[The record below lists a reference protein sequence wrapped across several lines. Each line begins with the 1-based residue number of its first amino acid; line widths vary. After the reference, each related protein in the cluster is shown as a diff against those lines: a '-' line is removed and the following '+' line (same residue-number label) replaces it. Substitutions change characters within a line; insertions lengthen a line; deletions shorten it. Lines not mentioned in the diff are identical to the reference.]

1 MNRRRFLGSVAGATV
16 LAGCT
21 GGDGGTDTTEV
32 DTDGDGV
39 PDSADYAPKDPDVQA
54 KSDLSEETKTA
65 ATTTARPATTTVAS
79 RTETTTARET
89 TTATPTATTTTKQT
103 TSDPTTTQET
113 PNDPDGNTLTV
124 DWHTKKES
132 HVSEY
137 SSQSLTARV
146 VPGGPSVGSDVEG
159 KSVKLLGFAY
169 YFPRG
174 EAVAYGT
181 SDPATLEG
189 PTELTANVDLSRSD
203 VAADARIHYMAFLM
217 PGDVSIENVTAE
229 NLVFFHETDPFVL
242 NEDGK
247 TIERSPHPSA
257 LEDDSGEG
265 YDRNAVEGG
274 YSLSFEGSTK
284 GQSWSVGFYI
294 YKSTYV
300 EAVQEPRGRSRPEY
314 VAHAQKEGF
323 ADELAG
329 ILADDARDNGF
340 TDKRIQVEFVVD
352 FVQNLPYVPDDVSK
366 GFDDYTKFIAET
378 VTEAGGDCEDTA
390 IMLAAVLQA
399 EPFGYD
405 MVLIQPPG
413 HMAAGIYGK
422 DDLPGVYWEY
432 DGRKYYY
439 IETTG
444 EGWGI
449 GDLPDVYEDADAYVH
464 QV

>member
-21 GGDGGTDTTEV
+21 GGDGGTDTTEA

-65 ATTTARPATTTVAS
+65 ATTTARPATTTAEP
-79 RTETTTARET
+79 TETTTVPQT
-89 TTATPTATTTTKQT
+89 TTVAPTPTPTATTE
-103 TSDPTTTQET
+103 PTPT
-113 PNDPDGNTLTV
+113 PTVTEGADANALTV
-124 DWHTKKES
+124 DWHTRKES
-132 HVSEY
+132 HISEY

-146 VPGGPSVGSDVEG
+146 VPGGPSVGSDVDG

-169 YFPRG
+169 RFPRG

-181 SDPATLEG
+181 SDPTTLDG
-189 PTELTANVDLSRSD
+189 PTDLTANVDLSS
-203 VAADARIHYMAFLM
+203 ADISTGERVHYMAFLM
-217 PGDVSIENVTAE
+217 PGDVSTEDVTAE
-229 NLVFFHETDPFVL
+229 DLVFFHETDPFVL
-242 NEDGK
+242 HEDGK
-247 TIERSPHPSA
+247 TIERRHHPSA
-257 LEDDSGEG
+257 LEDDSGDG
-265 YDRNAVEGG
+265 YDRNAVEGA

-329 ILADDARDNGF
+329 ILADEAEYNGF

-422 DDLPGVYWEY
+422 DDLPGYYWEY

-449 GDLPDVYEDADAYVH
+449 GDLPDVYEGADAYVH